1 MAKVTGIGAEVGRK
15 RRVADVLG
23 LVLVVLLLPLLVLIG
38 LTYLTL
44 ATTLYLAV
52 WSTWLPRGRRVIL
65 VYSNSPAWQTYIET
79 NIIPR
84 LPANTVILNW
94 SERSQW
100 RSLALPVLVWR
111 FFAGRR
117 DFNPVAIVFRYF
129 RFAKVI
135 RFYRAFRDSMHGRPS
150 ALAAAESELF
160 RALGG

>member
-1 MAKVTGIGAEVGRK
+1 MIF
-15 RRVADVLG
+15 
-23 LVLVVLLLPLLVLIG
+23 
-38 LTYLTL
+38 
-44 ATTLYLAV
+44 
-52 WSTWLPRGRRVIL
+52 
-65 VYSNSPAWQTYIET
+65 VYSNSPVWQTYVET

-129 RFAKVI
+129 RLARVI
-135 RFYRAFRDSMHGRPS
+135 RFYRAFRDSMHGRPH

-160 RALGG
+160 RAIGG